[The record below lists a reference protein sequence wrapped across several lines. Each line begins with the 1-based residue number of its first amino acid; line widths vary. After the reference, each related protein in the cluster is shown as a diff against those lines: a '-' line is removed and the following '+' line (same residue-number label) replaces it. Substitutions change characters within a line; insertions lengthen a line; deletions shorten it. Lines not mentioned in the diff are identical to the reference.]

1 MSTVLRV
8 LAHGVIAPAWLL
20 LALSE
25 WNRGRR
31 RLPALFALFSVER
44 YTVLA
49 GLAFDLAVPGSWVAN
64 RGLLT
69 PITLIEA
76 GVMVWLVWGWM
87 KGE

>member
-20 LALSE
+20 LALAE

-31 RLPALFALFSVER
+31 RLPILFVLFSVER

-49 GLAFDLAVPGSWVAN
+49 GLAFDLAWPGSWMMG
-64 RGLLT
+64 RGVLT
-69 PITLIEA
+69 PVVLVEG
-76 GVMVWLVWGWM
+76 GVMVWLVWGWLRD
-87 KGE
+87 